1 MFIVDVKQQYNNNNS
16 TNQLL
21 LAQAKYGSSAYK
33 KSNGIIS
40 RQDCIFMF
48 GLVPSCTLNKSEQN
62 IVLFAKRRALVSSE
76 KFEHLEKKKQKEK
89 KRVIYVNKTNIH
101 SDI

>member
-1 MFIVDVKQQYNNNNS
+1 MCMQLHSS

-33 KSNGIIS
+33 KSNGIRS

-48 GLVPSCTLNKSEQN
+48 GLVPSCILNKSEQN

-76 KFEHLEKKKQKEK
+76 KF
-89 KRVIYVNKTNIH
+89 
-101 SDI
+101 